1 MGTFCF
7 SSAFSVLSIES
18 ETMKVTMANTNM
30 TTCSKLRTSSLAQ
43 AGARRCVAVRA
54 ASNNS
59 NNQAAA
65 SAENENQRAVT
76 RRAVVGLFAG
86 AAVLAGKAQ
95 PSLAAYGEAAN
106 VFGSKTGNFS
116 GFTPY
121 EGDGY
126 SILLPAKWNPSK
138 EQDFPGTDLRY
149 EDNFD
154 AVNNLIVTINPTS
167 KSKISDYGSQDDFLN
182 QFSFLLGN
190 SALQTGFESK
200 SEGGFKAN
208 TIAAASVLSVQIDK
222 DKAGKD
228 YYMYEILTRTAD
240 GDEGGRHQ
248 LIKATVSKG
257 NLYIIKIQAGDKRW
271 FKGAKKECIGT
282 WESFTVA

>member
-1 MGTFCF
+1 MG
-7 SSAFSVLSIES
+7 
-18 ETMKVTMANTNM
+18 MKVTMANTNM

-149 EDNFD
+149 EDNAD
-154 AVNNLIVTINPTS
+154 AVNNLIVTVNPTS
-167 KSKISDYGSQDDFLN
+167 KSKISDYGSQSDFLK
-182 QFSFLLGN
+182 QLAFWVKLLGPTSLERSTTPTRFSLEPLMVTRVEGISSLLLLSPKATCLSSKFRPVTRDGSKEKTR
-190 SALQTGFESK
+190 SALALGIPSQWLK
-200 SEGGFKAN
+200 N
-208 TIAAASVLSVQIDK
+208 
-222 DKAGKD
+222 
-228 YYMYEILTRTAD
+228 
-240 GDEGGRHQ
+240 
-248 LIKATVSKG
+248 
-257 NLYIIKIQAGDKRW
+257 
-271 FKGAKKECIGT
+271 
-282 WESFTVA
+282 